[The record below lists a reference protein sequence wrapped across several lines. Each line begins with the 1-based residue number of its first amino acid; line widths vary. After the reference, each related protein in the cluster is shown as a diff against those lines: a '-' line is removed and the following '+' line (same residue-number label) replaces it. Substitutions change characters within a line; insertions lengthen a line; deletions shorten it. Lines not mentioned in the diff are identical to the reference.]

1 MTHTYVSCGRVT
13 IYQRQQIVINKVQ
26 LEDGG
31 EGRERKGESERERE
45 KIPLRFL
52 AGSGMFWRPFVKKKK
67 TKRNE
72 EILWNVNIVGDYL
85 IGE

>member
-31 EGRERKGESERERE
+31 EGRERKRERE

-52 AGSGMFWRPFVKKKK
+52 TGSGMFGRPFVKKKK
-67 TKRNE
+67 KKKKGKKKRRNS
-72 EILWNVNIVGDYL
+72 LKR
-85 IGE
+85 

>member
-31 EGRERKGESERERE
+31 EGRERKRERE
-45 KIPLRFL
+45 NTFTFSYWLGDVRETF
-52 AGSGMFWRPFVKKKK
+52 RKKKK
-67 TKRNE
+67 KRKRKAKRNE
-72 EILWNVNIVGDYL
+72 EIL
-85 IGE
+85 

>member
-31 EGRERKGESERERE
+31 EGRERKRERE

-52 AGSGMFWRPFVKKKK
+52 TGSGMFGRPFVKKKK
-67 TKRNE
+67 KRKRKAKRNE
-72 EILWNVNIVGDYL
+72 EIL
-85 IGE
+85 

>member
-31 EGRERKGESERERE
+31 EGRERERE
-45 KIPLRFL
+45 KERKYLYVFL
-52 AGSGMFWRPFVKKKK
+52 LARGC
-67 TKRNE
+67 
-72 EILWNVNIVGDYL
+72 LGDVS
-85 IGE
+85 